1 MILSGQLHELGA
13 VDVLSHV
20 AAMTNG
26 HHTVL
31 GSMQDER
38 RGSDHVQDRANVTVI
53 CHTQEGHRGARA
65 YRLTLVSCPPLSHP
79 WIIRVASRNRTE
91 HHAGSPLLVDP
102 IEQLVLHIGRGAPGI
117 VRSRRLARIACVKN
131 ERRCSLWVGGGKQ
144 EVHRATL

>member
-31 GSMQDER
+31 GSMQDEGR
-38 RGSDHVQDRANVTVI
+38 RSDRVQDRANVDVV
-53 CHTQEGHRGARA
+53 CHTEEGNRGAGA
-65 YRLTLVSCPPLSHP
+65 CRLTLVSCPPLPHL

-102 IEQLVLHIGRGAPGI
+102 IEQLVPHIWRGAPGI
-117 VRSRRLARIACVKN
+117 VRSRR
-131 ERRCSLWVGGGKQ
+131 
-144 EVHRATL
+144 